1 MGRSFDLKH
10 VVLGVSVAALASPAL
25 LAAAPAHASKRGV
38 GTAIGIGAGLLL
50 MNEAA
55 KAMQQGGTKAPVQ
68 RRSKGDGTG
77 DGTASSNRDKPTDAP
92 QVTFSDVKRMTQV
105 RNEINEIKRA
115 KQQEDDRNVDLAVSR
130 ILRYIECKHQELRGA
145 NLWVCLQLPWDNKV
159 NVKVAAG
166 VNINQV
172 TAGEIK
178 RAVEDAY
185 KQGRLY
191 EFERFAGE
199 LWTRDRLTVR
209 LIRHAQARLDPYF
222 DGVGAKGASMADLT
236 DLFARSARDVYAKA
250 LEVAEII
257 GVSHSFDRFIRT
269 IYEYSDRADE
279 SLWTVGAD
287 GRYERLVTNYINA
300 VPVELF
306 ILTAGTHGGDN
317 QGLEKQFQFRFRARR
332 SLYDCMSANYSQL
345 VGGGAKS
352 IQVAATGQAET
363 TRGAKLERTQ
373 NAAGAAGAQVET
385 GAIKTPAAL
394 ETFEE
399 VPGAWRRAET
409 QMSTVCRATLQ
420 RVTLDATGGKIVPV
434 SSRWDNAVESERG
447 GRTENAVQP
456 ARLQN
461 PQ

>member
-1 MGRSFDLKH
+1 MEHSFNAKTLAIG
-10 VVLGVSVAALASPAL
+10 LGAIAVASTTLTSSALAQ
-25 LAAAPAHASKRGV
+25 KRGV

-55 KAMQQGGTKAPVQ
+55 KAMQGKTQIPRKPKGEGGSGEKSSASREKPVEGPNV
-68 RRSKGDGTG
+68 S
-77 DGTASSNRDKPTDAP
+77 
-92 QVTFSDVKRMTQV
+92 FSDVKRMTQV

-115 KQQEDDRNVDLAVSR
+115 KQQEDDRNVDLAVK
-130 ILRYIECKHQELRGA
+130 ILLSHIEFKHQELRG
-145 NLWVCLQLPWDNKV
+145 QRV
-159 NVKVAAG
+159 NVKVSTG
-166 VNINQV
+166 SNINQV

-185 KQGRLY
+185 KTGHLY

-209 LIRHAQARLDPYF
+209 LLRHAQARLDPYF
-222 DGVGAKGASMADLT
+222 DGIGAKGPSMSDLS
-236 DLFARSARDVYAKA
+236 DLFGRSARDVYAKA

-257 GVSHSFDRFIRT
+257 GVSHSFERFIRT

-300 VPVELF
+300 VPGDLF

-332 SLYDCMSANYSQL
+332 ALYDCMASNYAEL
-345 VGGGAKS
+345 VGGSGKVIQASAPAKPDN
-352 IQVAATGQAET
+352 
-363 TRGAKLERTQ
+363 TRGAKLERVQ
-373 NAAGAAGAQVET
+373 NASNGGPVQ
-385 GAIKTPAAL
+385 TPTAL

-399 VPGAWRRAET
+399 IPVAWRRAEI
-409 QMSTVCRATLQ
+409 QMSSVCRTTLQ
-420 RVTLDATGGKIVPV
+420 RVTLDATSGKIAPVP
-434 SSRWDNAVESERG
+434 SRWNNSVEDAQG

-456 ARLQN
+456 IRQQN

>member
-1 MGRSFDLKH
+1 MADQLIVKTLLVG
-10 VVLGVSVAALASPAL
+10 LGTLALTFSALTSSAVAQ
-25 LAAAPAHASKRGV
+25 KRGV
-38 GTAIGIGAGLLL
+38 GTVLGIGAGLSL

-55 KAMQQGGTKAPVQ
+55 KAMQGKKEVPRKRRGEGGGAEG
-68 RRSKGDGTG
+68 SA
-77 DGTASSNRDKPTDAP
+77 ASREKPAEAS
-92 QVTFSDVKRMTQV
+92 QVSFSDVKRMTQV

-115 KQQEDDRNVDLAVSR
+115 KQQEDDRNVDLAVKD
-130 ILRYIECKHQELRGA
+130 LLAHIEFKHQELRG
-145 NLWVCLQLPWDNKV
+145 QRV
-159 NVKVAAG
+159 NVKVSSG
-166 VNINQV
+166 SNINQV

-185 KQGRLY
+185 KTGRLY

-199 LWTRDRLTVR
+199 LWTRDRLMVR
-209 LIRHAQARLDPYF
+209 LLRHGQARLDPYF
-222 DGVGAKGASMADLT
+222 DGIGAKGPSMGDLS

-300 VPVELF
+300 VPGDLF
-306 ILTAGTHGGDN
+306 ILTAGTHGADN

-332 SLYDCMSANYSQL
+332 ALYDCMASNYAELVRGSGAVIQASAPSKADNS
-345 VGGGAKS
+345 
-352 IQVAATGQAET
+352 
-363 TRGAKLERTQ
+363 RGAKLERTQ
-373 NAAGAAGAQVET
+373 STPSPGLAQKPV
-385 GAIKTPAAL
+385 AL

-399 VPGAWRRAET
+399 IPKAWRSTEAR
-409 QMSTVCRATLQ
+409 MSTVCQDTLQ
-420 RVTLDATGGKIVPV
+420 RVTLDATAGKITPVP
-434 SSRWDNAVESERG
+434 SRWDNAAEGNQG
-447 GRTENAVQP
+447 GRLENAVQP
-456 ARLQN
+456 SRLLT

>member
-10 VVLGVSVAALASPAL
+10 MMFGVSVAALASSAL
-25 LAAAPAHASKRGV
+25 LAPAPAQASKRGV

-55 KAMQQGGTKAPVQ
+55 KAMQQGGAKAPVQ
-68 RRSKGDGTG
+68 RRPKGDGSG
-77 DGTASSNRDKPTDAP
+77 GGSAASDKPADAP

-115 KQQEDDRNVDLAVSR
+115 KQQEDDRNVDLAVKVF
-130 ILRYIECKHQELRGA
+130 LKYIDCKHQELRGVSWWA
-145 NLWVCLQLPWDNKV
+145 CIQQPVD
-159 NVKVAAG
+159 KVAMKVSTG
-166 VNINQV
+166 PNINQI
-172 TAGEIK
+172 TAGEIR

-199 LWTRDRLTVR
+199 LWTRDRLMVR
-209 LIRHAQARLDPYF
+209 LLRHSQQGLDPYF
-222 DGVGAKGASMADLT
+222 YGVGAKGASMSDLN
-236 DLFARSARDVYAKA
+236 DLFSRSARDVYAKA

-300 VPVELF
+300 VPAELF
-306 ILTAGTHGGDN
+306 ILTAGTHGSDN

-332 SLYDCMSANYSQL
+332 ALYDCMSANYSDL

-352 IQVAATGQAET
+352 IAVSTAAKADS
-363 TRGAKLERTQ
+363 TRGAKLERTHV
-373 NAAGAAGAQVET
+373 GGAQVET

-399 VPGAWRRAET
+399 IPGAWRRAET
-409 QMSTVCRATLQ
+409 QVGSVCRPTLQ
-420 RVTLDATGGKIVPV
+420 RITLDATAGKIAPVP
-434 SSRWDNAVESERG
+434 SRWDNTAESERG